1 MVRTSTFNPNIQTL
15 RGLSVLLVVLY
26 HFFDFPRNGGAL
38 GVGIFFCIS
47 GYVITN
53 LLIVEFSNNNRID
66 IVRFYS
72 RRLKRLLPLL
82 LLVLLLTTFSFL
94 VLASISIIVIPTDHM
109 LTSVVACALY
119 VGNFYGFLS
128 QDSNDLFLPIGHFWS
143 LAVEEQ
149 FYLIYPIV
157 ILILL
162 KKSLK
167 IQIVFFLFLI
177 LLSFLFQISAGL
189 IEFTIWTLPFTYLET
204 LGFGCLWAILQSNKI
219 IRLSPKKFIVPSLI
233 LIMAIAILEF
243 SSLMQSSFLG
253 LGYSVFSAVEIS
265 IFCLWLQ
272 IPRLGMSR
280 VLSYFGDISYSL
292 YCIHFPILCLLATI
306 QDGKISSDLN
316 LKSGL
321 IGLIFSILLSHLSRF
336 RFEKIFW
343 KPSL

>member
-1 MVRTSTFNPNIQTL
+1 
-15 RGLSVLLVVLY
+15 
-26 HFFDFPRNGGAL
+26 
-38 GVGIFFCIS
+38 
-47 GYVITN
+47 
-53 LLIVEFSNNNRID
+53 
-66 IVRFYS
+66 
-72 RRLKRLLPLL
+72 LLPLL

-94 VLASISIIVIPTDHM
+94 VLASISVIVIPTDHIV
-109 LTSVVACALY
+109 TSVVACALY

-128 QDSNDLFLPIGHFWS
+128 QDASDLFLPIGHFWS

-167 IQIVFFLFLI
+167 IQIVFFSFLI
-177 LLSFLFQISAGL
+177 LLSFLFHIYAGL
-189 IEFTIWTLPFTYLET
+189 MEFTIWTLPFTYLKT
-204 LGFGCLWAILQSNKI
+204 LGFGCLWAILQSSKI
-219 IRLSPKKFIVPSLI
+219 IILSPKKFIALSFI
-233 LIMAIAILEF
+233 LIMIIAILEF
-243 SSLMQSSFLG
+243 SSLIQSSFLG

-292 YCIHFPILCLLATI
+292 YCIHFPVLCLLATI
-306 QDGKISSDLN
+306 HDGKISSGLN
-316 LKSGL
+316 FKFGL